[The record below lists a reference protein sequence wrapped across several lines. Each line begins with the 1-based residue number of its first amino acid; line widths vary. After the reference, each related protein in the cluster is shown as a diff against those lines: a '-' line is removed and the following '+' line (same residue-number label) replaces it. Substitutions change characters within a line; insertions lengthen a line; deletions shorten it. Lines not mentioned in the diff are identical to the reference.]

1 MPNPLTPERVRADDD
16 AANIRYA
23 SIISTHGTMVLVCVL
38 SGPVLVMPFF
48 LLCATLIVCVYGL
61 AMLPGHF
68 NFQEL
73 S

>member
-48 LLCATLIVCVYGL
+48 LLCATLIV
-61 AMLPGHF
+61 
-68 NFQEL
+68 
-73 S
+73 

>member
-1 MPNPLTPERVRADDD
+1 MPNPLTPERVRADDDADDD

-48 LLCATLIVCVYGL
+48 LLCATLIV
-61 AMLPGHF
+61 
-68 NFQEL
+68 
-73 S
+73 